1 MICVANVGKIE
12 LILREKCQYEITS
25 PLKAFAVL
33 QLIAN
38 DAIEEG
44 VFKSADICRIQ
55 SLTF

>member
-25 PLKAFAVL
+25 LLKAFVVL

-44 VFKSADICRIQ
+44 VLKSADVCRIQ